1 MSNLLKEAIVDAKAL
16 RDSALKNAEA
26 TIIEKYSQEVKNTM
40 DQLLE
45 QDEGLMGEEAG
56 SDEVVAK
63 NIPLAATDGLSEEEG
78 DIPNNMNEE
87 GEEVPVTIDLQ
98 ALQEAVAELSSEMNE
113 DDTEESPLSEA
124 DDEEIEITEEAL
136 AAMLE
141 SDEEIIEE
149 EDDVKGEEGES
160 KAESS
165 SDQDEAAMRGMEEAN
180 LAQRLKT
187 AFGFG
192 GESKAERDKRLARHA
207 AAEKREK
214 EALANQEARRRAEE
228 EEERRREIAYLNA
241 TGGGLPGDYNP
252 YMYEENLDT
261 DALVDAIMEKL
272 TVDMGAEL
280 AGWAGRSADDQKFQ
294 MEKELARRR
303 STDVAEE
310 LETLKKA
317 QEELVF
323 ENKQLTE
330 KLSNY
335 EEAVGQLRES
345 LQDVNLSN
353 GRLLYT
359 NRVLRNPSLNE
370 RQKEKIVEAISNA
383 GSVTDAKVIYETL
396 QSAVET
402 KPKRSPKTLSEAISN
417 KRASVLRATRQESAP
432 SDPLQERMKRLA
444 GIK

>member
-26 TIIEKYSQEVKNTM
+26 TIIEKYSQEVKNTV

-56 SDEVVAK
+56 TDETVAK

-124 DDEEIEITEEAL
+124 DDEEIEITEEDL
-136 AAMLE
+136 AAMFE
-141 SDEEIIEE
+141 SEEEVIEE
-149 EDDVKGEEGES
+149 DADTVAYDSQTPGKDTS
-160 KAESS
+160 
-165 SDQDEAAMRGMEEAN
+165 
-180 LAQRLKT
+180 
-187 AFGFG
+187 
-192 GESKAERDKRLARHA
+192 
-207 AAEKREK
+207 AEKEQADSDAM
-214 EALANQEARRRAEE
+214 E
-228 EEERRREIAYLNA
+228 NA
-241 TGGGLPGDYNP
+241 GL
-252 YMYEENLDT
+252 EENFDT

-402 KPKRSPKTLSEAISN
+402 KPKQSPKTLSEAISN
-417 KRASVLRATRQESAP
+417 KRAPVIRATRKESAP

>member
-1 MSNLLKEAIVDAKAL
+1 
-16 RDSALKNAEA
+16 
-26 TIIEKYSQEVKNTM
+26 

-56 SDEVVAK
+56 SDETVAK

-402 KPKRSPKTLSEAISN
+402 K
-417 KRASVLRATRQESAP
+417 
-432 SDPLQERMKRLA
+432 
-444 GIK
+444 

>member
-56 SDEVVAK
+56 TDETVAK

-136 AAMLE
+136 AAMFE

-160 KAESS
+160 PVEATA
-165 SDQDEAAMRGMEEAN
+165 DQDEAAMKGM
-180 LAQRLKT
+180 
-187 AFGFG
+187 
-192 GESKAERDKRLARHA
+192 
-207 AAEKREK
+207 
-214 EALANQEARRRAEE
+214 
-228 EEERRREIAYLNA
+228 
-241 TGGGLPGDYNP
+241 
-252 YMYEENLDT
+252 EENLDT

-345 LQDVNLSN
+345 LHDVNLSN

>member
-45 QDEGLMGEEAG
+45 QDEGLMGEEDG
-56 SDEVVAK
+56 SDETVAK

-98 ALQEAVAELSSEMNE
+98 ALQEAVAELSSEMNK
-113 DDTEESPLSEA
+113 DDTEESPLSEE
-124 DDEEIEITEEAL
+124 DDEEIEITEEDL

-141 SDEEIIEE
+141 GDYSPPHPYDLYDELGSYSGRKQWTQDDARAAQRRERERQEREDRAYWDRMRRMSEGEDLE
-149 EDDVKGEEGES
+149 EDAD
-160 KAESS
+160 
-165 SDQDEAAMRGMEEAN
+165 SDAM
-180 LAQRLKT
+180 K
-187 AFGFG
+187 
-192 GESKAERDKRLARHA
+192 
-207 AAEKREK
+207 
-214 EALANQEARRRAEE
+214 
-228 EEERRREIAYLNA
+228 NA
-241 TGGGLPGDYNP
+241 GL
-252 YMYEENLDT
+252 EENFDT

>member
-1 MSNLLKEAIVDAKAL
+1 MSNLLKEAIVDARAL

-26 TIIEKYSQEVKNTM
+26 TIIEKYSQEVKNTV

-45 QDEGLMGEEAG
+45 QDEGLMGDDLG
-56 SDEVVAK
+56 GNDETVAK

-136 AAMLE
+136 AAMFE

-160 KAESS
+160 PVEAAA
-165 SDQDEAAMRGMEEAN
+165 DQDEAAMKGM
-180 LAQRLKT
+180 
-187 AFGFG
+187 
-192 GESKAERDKRLARHA
+192 
-207 AAEKREK
+207 
-214 EALANQEARRRAEE
+214 
-228 EEERRREIAYLNA
+228 
-241 TGGGLPGDYNP
+241 
-252 YMYEENLDT
+252 EENLDT

-370 RQKEKIVEAISNA
+370 RQKDKIVEAISNA

-402 KPKRSPKTLSEAISN
+402 KPKQSPKTLSEAISN
-417 KRASVLRATRQESAP
+417 KRASVIRATRQESAP

>member
-26 TIIEKYSQEVKNTM
+26 TIIEKYSKEVKDTM

-63 NIPLAATDGLSEEEG
+63 NVPLAATDDLSEEEG
-78 DIPNNMNEE
+78 EMPNNMNEE

-98 ALQEAVAELSSEMNE
+98 ALQEAIAELNSEMNE
-113 DDTEESPLSEA
+113 EDVSEYQLPPKDEKPKDPEEDEQDL
-124 DDEEIEITEEAL
+124 DEEIEITEEDL
-136 AAMLE
+136 AAMFE
-141 SDEEIIEE
+141 SDEEVIEE
-149 EDDVKGEEGES
+149 EDDVESENPVEADADAMDKAGLEE
-160 KAESS
+160 
-165 SDQDEAAMRGMEEAN
+165 D
-180 LAQRLKT
+180 
-187 AFGFG
+187 F
-192 GESKAERDKRLARHA
+192 
-207 AAEKREK
+207 
-214 EALANQEARRRAEE
+214 
-228 EEERRREIAYLNA
+228 
-241 TGGGLPGDYNP
+241 
-252 YMYEENLDT
+252 DT
-261 DALVDAIMEKL
+261 DDLVAAIMEKL
-272 TVDMGAEL
+272 TVDMGADL

-335 EEAVGQLRES
+335 EEAVEQLRES

-383 GSVTDAKVIYETL
+383 GSVTEAKVIYETL
-396 QSAVET
+396 QSTVEA
-402 KPKRSPKTLSEAISN
+402 KPKRSPKTLSEAISS
-417 KRASVLRATRQESAP
+417 KRASVIRATRQESAP
-432 SDPLQERMKRLA
+432 SDPMQERMKRLA

>member
-26 TIIEKYSQEVKNTM
+26 TIIEKYSKEVKDTM

-63 NIPLAATDGLSEEEG
+63 NIPLAATDDLSEEEG
-78 DIPNNMNEE
+78 ETPNNMNEE

-98 ALQEAVAELSSEMNE
+98 ALQEAIAELNSEMNE
-113 DDTEESPLSEA
+113 DDVNEYSMPKPDDDKDKDKKMEEDL
-124 DDEEIEITEEAL
+124 DEEIEITEEDL
-136 AAMLE
+136 AAMFE
-141 SDEEIIEE
+141 SEEEVIE
-149 EDDVKGEEGES
+149 EDDDVEGEPT
-160 KAESS
+160 ENP
-165 SDQDEAAMRGMEEAN
+165 EEADT
-180 LAQRLKT
+180 T
-187 AFGFG
+187 AMKNAG
-192 GESKAERDKRLARHA
+192 L
-207 AAEKREK
+207 
-214 EALANQEARRRAEE
+214 EE
-228 EEERRREIAYLNA
+228 E
-241 TGGGLPGDYNP
+241 
-252 YMYEENLDT
+252 LDT
-261 DALVDAIMEKL
+261 DDLVAAIMEKL
-272 TVDMGAEL
+272 TVDMGADL

-383 GSVTDAKVIYETL
+383 GSVTEAKVIYETL
-396 QSAVET
+396 QSTVEA
-402 KPKRSPKTLSEAISN
+402 KPKRSPQSLSEAISS
-417 KRASVLRATRQESAP
+417 KRASVIRATRQESAP
-432 SDPLQERMKRLA
+432 SDPMQERMKRLA

>member
-26 TIIEKYSQEVKNTM
+26 TIIEKYSQEVKNTV

-56 SDEVVAK
+56 SDETVAK

-165 SDQDEAAMRGMEEAN
+165 SDQDEAAMRCMEEAN

-214 EALANQEARRRAEE
+214 EALANQEAQRRAEE

-402 KPKRSPKTLSEAISN
+402 KPKQSPKTLSEAISN
-417 KRASVLRATRQESAP
+417 KRASVIRATRKESAP

>member
-26 TIIEKYSQEVKNTM
+26 TIIEKYSKEVKDTM

-56 SDEVVAK
+56 PDEVVAK
-63 NIPLAATDGLSEEEG
+63 NVPLAATDDLSEEEG
-78 DIPNNMNEE
+78 EMPNNMNEE

-98 ALQEAVAELSSEMNE
+98 ALQEAIAELNSEMNE
-113 DDTEESPLSEA
+113 EDVSEYQLPPKDEKPKDPEEDEQDL
-124 DDEEIEITEEAL
+124 DEEIEITEEDL
-136 AAMLE
+136 AAMFE
-141 SDEEIIEE
+141 SDEEVIEE
-149 EDDVKGEEGES
+149 EDDVESENPVEADADAMDKAGLEE
-160 KAESS
+160 
-165 SDQDEAAMRGMEEAN
+165 D
-180 LAQRLKT
+180 
-187 AFGFG
+187 F
-192 GESKAERDKRLARHA
+192 
-207 AAEKREK
+207 
-214 EALANQEARRRAEE
+214 
-228 EEERRREIAYLNA
+228 
-241 TGGGLPGDYNP
+241 
-252 YMYEENLDT
+252 DT
-261 DALVDAIMEKL
+261 DDLVAAIMEKL
-272 TVDMGAEL
+272 TVDMGADL

-335 EEAVGQLRES
+335 EEAVEQLRES

-383 GSVTDAKVIYETL
+383 GSVTEAKVIYETL
-396 QSAVET
+396 QSTVEA
-402 KPKRSPKTLSEAISN
+402 KPKRSPKTLSEAISS
-417 KRASVLRATRQESAP
+417 KRASVIRATRQESAP
-432 SDPLQERMKRLA
+432 SDPMQERMKRLA

>member
-26 TIIEKYSQEVKNTM
+26 TIIEKYSKEVKDTM

-63 NIPLAATDGLSEEEG
+63 NIPLAATDDLSEEEG
-78 DIPNNMNEE
+78 EMPNNMNEE

-98 ALQEAVAELSSEMNE
+98 ALQEAIAELNSEMNE
-113 DDTEESPLSEA
+113 DDVNEYSMPKPDKGDEDKDKKMEEDL
-124 DDEEIEITEEAL
+124 DEEIEITEEDL
-136 AAMLE
+136 AAMFE
-141 SDEEIIEE
+141 SEEEVIE
-149 EDDVKGEEGES
+149 EDDDVEGEPT
-160 KAESS
+160 ENP
-165 SDQDEAAMRGMEEAN
+165 EEADT
-180 LAQRLKT
+180 T
-187 AFGFG
+187 AMKNAG
-192 GESKAERDKRLARHA
+192 L
-207 AAEKREK
+207 
-214 EALANQEARRRAEE
+214 EE
-228 EEERRREIAYLNA
+228 E
-241 TGGGLPGDYNP
+241 
-252 YMYEENLDT
+252 LDT
-261 DALVDAIMEKL
+261 DDLVAAIMEKL
-272 TVDMGAEL
+272 TVDMGADL

-383 GSVTDAKVIYETL
+383 GSVTEALESGETL
-396 QSAVET
+396 YSSDSFAKFSKDIASNRELVNI
-402 KPKRSPKTLSEAISN
+402 SMLVNVKTYNSN
-417 KRASVLRATRQESAP
+417 
-432 SDPLQERMKRLA
+432 
-444 GIK
+444 

>member
-26 TIIEKYSQEVKNTM
+26 TIIEKYSQEVKNTV

-56 SDEVVAK
+56 TDETVAK

-136 AAMLE
+136 AAMFE

-160 KAESS
+160 PVEAAA
-165 SDQDEAAMRGMEEAN
+165 DQDEAAMKGM
-180 LAQRLKT
+180 
-187 AFGFG
+187 
-192 GESKAERDKRLARHA
+192 
-207 AAEKREK
+207 
-214 EALANQEARRRAEE
+214 
-228 EEERRREIAYLNA
+228 
-241 TGGGLPGDYNP
+241 
-252 YMYEENLDT
+252 EENLDT

-402 KPKRSPKTLSEAISN
+402 KPKQSPKTLSEAISN
-417 KRASVLRATRQESAP
+417 KRAPVIRATRKESAP

>member
-26 TIIEKYSQEVKNTM
+26 TIIEKYSKEVKDTM

-45 QDEGLMGEEAG
+45 QDEDLMGEEAG

-63 NIPLAATDGLSEEEG
+63 NVPLAATDDLSEEEG
-78 DIPNNMNEE
+78 EMPNNMNEE

-98 ALQEAVAELSSEMNE
+98 ALQEAIAELNSEMNE
-113 DDTEESPLSEA
+113 EDVSEYQLPPKDEKPKDPEEDEQDL
-124 DDEEIEITEEAL
+124 DEEIEITEEDL
-136 AAMLE
+136 AAMFE
-141 SDEEIIEE
+141 SDEEVIEE
-149 EDDVKGEEGES
+149 EDDVESENPVEADADAMDKAGLEE
-160 KAESS
+160 
-165 SDQDEAAMRGMEEAN
+165 D
-180 LAQRLKT
+180 
-187 AFGFG
+187 F
-192 GESKAERDKRLARHA
+192 
-207 AAEKREK
+207 
-214 EALANQEARRRAEE
+214 
-228 EEERRREIAYLNA
+228 
-241 TGGGLPGDYNP
+241 
-252 YMYEENLDT
+252 DT
-261 DALVDAIMEKL
+261 DDLVAAIMEKL
-272 TVDMGAEL
+272 TVDMGADL

-335 EEAVGQLRES
+335 EEAVEQLRES

-383 GSVTDAKVIYETL
+383 GSVTEAKVIYETL
-396 QSAVET
+396 QSTVEA
-402 KPKRSPKTLSEAISN
+402 KPKRSPKTLSEAISS
-417 KRASVLRATRQESAP
+417 KRASVIRATRQESAP
-432 SDPLQERMKRLA
+432 SDPMQERMKRLA

>member
-1 MSNLLKEAIVDAKAL
+1 MSNLLKEAIVDARAL

-26 TIIEKYSQEVKNTM
+26 TIIEKYSQEVKNTV

-56 SDEVVAK
+56 TDETVAK

-136 AAMLE
+136 AAMFE

-160 KAESS
+160 PVEAAA
-165 SDQDEAAMRGMEEAN
+165 DQDEAAMKGM
-180 LAQRLKT
+180 
-187 AFGFG
+187 
-192 GESKAERDKRLARHA
+192 
-207 AAEKREK
+207 
-214 EALANQEARRRAEE
+214 
-228 EEERRREIAYLNA
+228 
-241 TGGGLPGDYNP
+241 
-252 YMYEENLDT
+252 EENLDT

-402 KPKRSPKTLSEAISN
+402 KPKQSPKTLSEAISN
-417 KRASVLRATRQESAP
+417 KRAPVIRATRKESAP

>member
-26 TIIEKYSQEVKNTM
+26 TIIEKYSQEVKNTV

-56 SDEVVAK
+56 SDETVAK
-63 NIPLAATDGLSEEEG
+63 NIPLAATDDLSEEEG

-98 ALQEAVAELSSEMNE
+98 ALQEAIAELGSEINE
-113 DDTEESPLSEA
+113 DDAEETPLSEA
-124 DDEEIEITEEAL
+124 DDEEIEITEADL
-136 AAMLE
+136 AAILGGAAE
-141 SDEEIIEE
+141 VIEE
-149 EDDVKGEEGES
+149 DDDVKGEEGES
-160 KAESS
+160 PVEAAA
-165 SDQDEAAMRGMEEAN
+165 DQDEAAMKGMEE
-180 LAQRLKT
+180 
-187 AFGFG
+187 
-192 GESKAERDKRLARHA
+192 E
-207 AAEKREK
+207 
-214 EALANQEARRRAEE
+214 
-228 EEERRREIAYLNA
+228 
-241 TGGGLPGDYNP
+241 
-252 YMYEENLDT
+252 LDT

-335 EEAVGQLRES
+335 EKAVGQLRES

-359 NRVLRNPSLNE
+359 NRVLRNLSLNE
-370 RQKEKIVEAISNA
+370 RQKDKIVEAISNA

-396 QSAVET
+396 QSAVEA

-417 KRASVLRATRQESAP
+417 KRSSVIRATRKESAT
-432 SDPLQERMKRLA
+432 SDPLQQRMKRLA

>member
-26 TIIEKYSQEVKNTM
+26 TIIEKYSQEVKNTV

-56 SDEVVAK
+56 SDETVAK

-98 ALQEAVAELSSEMNE
+98 ALQEAVAELSSEINE

-124 DDEEIEITEEAL
+124 DDEIEITEAEL
-136 AAMLE
+136 AAILAGAAE
-141 SDEEIIEE
+141 VIEE
-149 EDDVKGEEGES
+149 DDDVKGEEGES
-160 KAESS
+160 PVEAAA
-165 SDQDEAAMRGMEEAN
+165 DQDEAAMKGMEE
-180 LAQRLKT
+180 
-187 AFGFG
+187 
-192 GESKAERDKRLARHA
+192 E
-207 AAEKREK
+207 
-214 EALANQEARRRAEE
+214 
-228 EEERRREIAYLNA
+228 
-241 TGGGLPGDYNP
+241 
-252 YMYEENLDT
+252 LDT

-335 EEAVGQLRES
+335 EKAVGQLRES

-359 NRVLRNPSLNE
+359 NRVLRNLSLNE
-370 RQKEKIVEAISNA
+370 RQKDKIVEAISNA

-396 QSAVET
+396 QSAVEA
-402 KPKRSPKTLSEAISN
+402 KPKRSPKTLSEAIGN
-417 KRASVLRATRQESAP
+417 KRSSVIRATRKESAT
-432 SDPLQERMKRLA
+432 SDPLQQRMKRLA

>member
-26 TIIEKYSQEVKNTM
+26 TIIEKYSKEVKDTM

-56 SDEVVAK
+56 PDEVVAK
-63 NIPLAATDGLSEEEG
+63 NVPLAATDDLSEEEG
-78 DIPNNMNEE
+78 EMPNNMNEE

-98 ALQEAVAELSSEMNE
+98 ALQEAIAELNSEMNE
-113 DDTEESPLSEA
+113 EDVSEYQLPPKDKPKDPEEDEQDL
-124 DDEEIEITEEAL
+124 DEEIEITEEDL
-136 AAMLE
+136 AAMFE
-141 SDEEIIEE
+141 SDEEVIEE
-149 EDDVKGEEGES
+149 EDDVES
-160 KAESS
+160 ENPVEADADAMDKA
-165 SDQDEAAMRGMEEAN
+165 G
-180 LAQRLKT
+180 L
-187 AFGFG
+187 
-192 GESKAERDKRLARHA
+192 
-207 AAEKREK
+207 
-214 EALANQEARRRAEE
+214 EE
-228 EEERRREIAYLNA
+228 E
-241 TGGGLPGDYNP
+241 
-252 YMYEENLDT
+252 LDT
-261 DALVDAIMEKL
+261 DNLVAAIMEKL
-272 TVDMGAEL
+272 TVDMGADL

-335 EEAVGQLRES
+335 EEAVEQLRES

-383 GSVTDAKVIYETL
+383 GSVTEAKVIYETL
-396 QSAVET
+396 QSTVEA
-402 KPKRSPKTLSEAISN
+402 KPKRSPKTLSEAISS
-417 KRASVLRATRQESAP
+417 KRASVIRATRQESAP
-432 SDPLQERMKRLA
+432 SDPMQERMKRLA

>member
-45 QDEGLMGEEAG
+45 QDEGLMGEEDG
-56 SDEVVAK
+56 SDETVAK

-98 ALQEAVAELSSEMNE
+98 ALQEAVAELSSEMNK

-136 AAMLE
+136 AAMFE
-141 SDEEIIEE
+141 SDEEVIEE
-149 EDDVKGEEGES
+149 EDDVESENPVEADADAMDKAGLEE
-160 KAESS
+160 
-165 SDQDEAAMRGMEEAN
+165 D
-180 LAQRLKT
+180 
-187 AFGFG
+187 F
-192 GESKAERDKRLARHA
+192 
-207 AAEKREK
+207 
-214 EALANQEARRRAEE
+214 
-228 EEERRREIAYLNA
+228 
-241 TGGGLPGDYNP
+241 
-252 YMYEENLDT
+252 DT
-261 DALVDAIMEKL
+261 DDLVAAIMEKL

-335 EEAVGQLRES
+335 EEAVEQLRES

-383 GSVTDAKVIYETL
+383 GSVTEAKVIYETL